1 MKNKYTDEDLLM
13 ALPDYVRGADVGNE
27 LEALL
32 REKIETDASFKEEYE
47 AMFKTFNF
55 LSKAEFSEP
64 PDHYFTN
71 LQIRINDRIP
81 STNKESWWERLSI
94 GWKVLIPAIPVIIAL
109 MIFFFNK
116 DDRQEKIIALDT
128 GKKMESV
135 NPQSETAVQQNT
147 PDTIFEKI
155 SDAID
160 TSDEAKTYTSSQ
172 FNVETKKHFSQ
183 ENNIDTE
190 QLVSTTLLE
199 SSLADNIEDNG
210 NESIDETGLLL
221 GTEETEQPVEDEFLE
236 LSPEDQSEILEILK
250 NS

>member
-1 MKNKYTDEDLLM
+1 MKNKYTDDDLLM
-13 ALPDYVRGADVGNE
+13 ALPDYARGADVGNE
-27 LEALL
+27 LEELL
-32 REKIETDASFKEEYE
+32 RKKIETDASFKEEYE
-47 AMFKTFNF
+47 AMSRTFNF

-71 LQIRINDRIP
+71 LQARINEKIP
-81 STNKESWWERLSI
+81 STVKESWWERLSV

-109 MIFFFNK
+109 MIFLFNR
-116 DDRQEKIIALDT
+116 DDSQEKIIALDT
-128 GKKMESV
+128 GKKTESV

-147 PDTIFEKI
+147 PDTILYKI

-160 TSDEAKTYTSSQ
+160 TSDETKTHTSFQ
-172 FNVETKKHFSQ
+172 FNVETRKQFSQ
-183 ENNIDTE
+183 ETRDDTE
-190 QLVSTTLLE
+190 QLVSLTLQE
-199 SSLADNIEDNG
+199 SSLADNIDDNG